1 MTSDTTRSNVLYLFQ
16 TEGAKE
22 LNNHIQQCLEIMY
35 DPSRGGDEPL
45 SAVIN
50 KEILVMGE
58 KSAMPNSEL
67 R

>member
-1 MTSDTTRSNVLYLFQ
+1 
-16 TEGAKE
+16 
-22 LNNHIQQCLEIMY
+22 MY